1 MVKIR
6 VTRGGCGIEY
16 TDEHGNA
23 RHALKTADDGPFL
36 CDAKQAERLVG
47 LGVAA
52 YVTTKE
58 PDKTGTA
65 NSDQEP
71 DKTRTANSDQEPD
84 KTRTANSDQEPG
96 ANLDAQTGHLSAEDL
111 EKWDF
116 NDLRKLAAD
125 IGLKPEGKKK
135 VDYIAAIVAAEVTA
149 GDDEAENGGEGT
161 GDDELPELG
170 AVDPE

>member
-6 VTRGGCGIEY
+6 VTCGGCGIEY

-52 YVTTKE
+52 YVTAKE
-58 PDKTGTA
+58 PEKT
-65 NSDQEP
+65 EP
-71 DKTRTANSDQEPD
+71 DDGDQDPGENPD
-84 KTRTANSDQEPG
+84 T
-96 ANLDAQTGHLSAEDL
+96 QTGHLSAEDL

-125 IGLKPEGKKK
+125 MGVKPEGKKK
-135 VDYIAAIVAAEVTA
+135 ADFIAAIVSVEVTA
-149 GDDEAENGGEGT
+149 GDGETENDGEGV

-170 AVDPE
+170 AADPE

>member
-6 VTRGGCGIEY
+6 VTCGGCGIEY

-23 RHALKTADDGPFL
+23 RHALKTAEDGPFL

-58 PDKTGTA
+58 PETAEGDQDPGATPDTKTGY
-65 NSDQEP
+65 
-71 DKTRTANSDQEPD
+71 
-84 KTRTANSDQEPG
+84 
-96 ANLDAQTGHLSAEDL
+96 LSAEDL

-125 IGLKPEGKKK
+125 MGVKPEGKKK
-135 VDYIAAIVAAEVTA
+135 ADYIAAIVAAEVTA
-149 GDDEAENGGEGT
+149 GDDEAENDGEGT
-161 GDDELPELG
+161 GDDELPDLG
-170 AVDPE
+170 AADPE

>member
-6 VTRGGCGIEY
+6 VTCGGCGIEY

-58 PDKTGTA
+58 PEKT
-65 NSDQEP
+65 EP
-71 DKTRTANSDQEPD
+71 DDGDQDPGENPD
-84 KTRTANSDQEPG
+84 T
-96 ANLDAQTGHLSAEDL
+96 QTGHLSAEDL

-125 IGLKPEGKKK
+125 MGVKPEGKKK
-135 VDYIAAIVAAEVTA
+135 ADFIAAIVSVEVTA
-149 GDDEAENGGEGT
+149 GDGETENDGEGT

-170 AVDPE
+170 AADPE

>member
-6 VTRGGCGIEY
+6 VTCGGCGIEY
-16 TDEHGNA
+16 TDEHGKA
-23 RHALKTADDGPFL
+23 RHALKTAEDGPFL
-36 CDAKQAERLVG
+36 CDAKQADRLVR

-58 PDKTGTA
+58 PAKAEAGEG
-65 NSDQEP
+65 DQDPGDNP
-71 DKTRTANSDQEPD
+71 DT
-84 KTRTANSDQEPG
+84 
-96 ANLDAQTGHLSAEDL
+96 QTGHFSAEDL

-125 IGLKPEGKKK
+125 MGVKPEGKKK
-135 VDYIAAIVAAEVTA
+135 ADYIAAIVAVEVTA
-149 GDDEAENGGEGT
+149 GDDEAENDGEAE

-170 AVDPE
+170 AADPE

>member
-6 VTRGGCGIEY
+6 VTCGGCGIEY

-58 PDKTGTA
+58 PDKNDG
-65 NSDQEP
+65 DQ
-71 DKTRTANSDQEPD
+71 D
-84 KTRTANSDQEPG
+84 PG
-96 ANLDAQTGHLSAEDL
+96 ASPDGQTGHLSAEDL
-111 EKWDF
+111 EKMDF

-125 IGLKPEGKKK
+125 MGLKPEGKKK
-135 VDYIAAIVAAEVTA
+135 ADYIAAIVAVEVTA
-149 GDDEAENGGEGT
+149 GNDDTEDGDEGT
-161 GDDELPELG
+161 GDDELPDPG
-170 AVDPE
+170 VADPE

>member
-58 PDKTGTA
+58 PDKTG
-65 NSDQEP
+65 
-71 DKTRTANSDQEPD
+71 TANSDQEPD

>member
-6 VTRGGCGIEY
+6 VTCGGCGIEY

-58 PDKTGTA
+58 PDKNDG
-65 NSDQEP
+65 DQ
-71 DKTRTANSDQEPD
+71 D
-84 KTRTANSDQEPG
+84 PG
-96 ANLDAQTGHLSAEDL
+96 ASPDGQTGHLSAEDL
-111 EKWDF
+111 EKMDF

-125 IGLKPEGKKK
+125 MGLKPEGKKK
-135 VDYIAAIVAAEVTA
+135 ADYIAAIAAAEVTA
-149 GDDEAENGGEGT
+149 GDDDTEDGDEGT
-161 GDDELPELG
+161 GDDELPDPG
-170 AVDPE
+170 VADPE

>member
-6 VTRGGCGIEY
+6 VTCGGCGIEY

-36 CDAKQAERLVG
+36 CDAGQAERLVG

-58 PDKTGTA
+58 PDKTEDGG
-65 NSDQEP
+65 DQDPREAP
-71 DKTRTANSDQEPD
+71 DV
-84 KTRTANSDQEPG
+84 
-96 ANLDAQTGHLSAEDL
+96 QTGHLSAEDL
-111 EKWDF
+111 EKMSF

-125 IGLKPEGKKK
+125 MGVKPEGGKKA
-135 VDYIAAIVAAEVTA
+135 DYIAAIAAVEVAAGNEETE
-149 GDDEAENGGEGT
+149 DDGEDK
-161 GDDELPELG
+161 GDDELPDLG
-170 AVDPE
+170 AADPE

>member
-6 VTRGGCGIEY
+6 VTCGGCGIEY
-16 TDEHGNA
+16 TDEHGKA
-23 RHALKTADDGPFL
+23 RHALKTAEDGPFL
-36 CDAKQAERLVG
+36 CDAKQAERLVR

-58 PDKTGTA
+58 PAKAEAGEG
-65 NSDQEP
+65 DQ
-71 DKTRTANSDQEPD
+71 D
-84 KTRTANSDQEPG
+84 PG
-96 ANLDAQTGHLSAEDL
+96 ENPDAQTGHLSAEDL

-125 IGLKPEGKKK
+125 MGVKPEGKKK
-135 VDYIAAIVAAEVTA
+135 ADYIAAIVAVEVTA
-149 GDDEAENGGEGT
+149 GDDEAENDGEAE

-170 AVDPE
+170 AADPE

>member
-6 VTRGGCGIEY
+6 VTCGGCGIEY

-58 PDKTGTA
+58 PDKTEDG
-65 NSDQEP
+65 SDQDPGETP
-71 DKTRTANSDQEPD
+71 DT
-84 KTRTANSDQEPG
+84 
-96 ANLDAQTGHLSAEDL
+96 QTGHLSAEDL
-111 EKWDF
+111 EKMDF

-125 IGLKPEGKKK
+125 MGLKPEGKKK
-135 VDYIAAIVAAEVTA
+135 ADYIAAIAAAEVTA
-149 GDDEAENGGEGT
+149 GDDDTEDGDEDT
-161 GDDELPELG
+161 GDDELPDPG
-170 AVDPE
+170 VADPE

>member
-6 VTRGGCGIEY
+6 VTCGGCGIEY
-16 TDEHGNA
+16 TDEHGKA
-23 RHALKTADDGPFL
+23 RHALKTAEDGPFL
-36 CDAKQAERLVG
+36 CDAKQAERLVR

-58 PDKTGTA
+58 PAKAGA
-65 NSDQEP
+65 GEGDQDPGDNP
-71 DKTRTANSDQEPD
+71 DT
-84 KTRTANSDQEPG
+84 
-96 ANLDAQTGHLSAEDL
+96 QTGHLSAEDL

-125 IGLKPEGKKK
+125 MGVKPEGKKK
-135 VDYIAAIVAAEVTA
+135 ADYIAAIVAVEVTA
-149 GDDEAENGGEGT
+149 GDDEAENDGEAE

-170 AVDPE
+170 AADPE

>member
-6 VTRGGCGIEY
+6 VTCGGCGIEY

-23 RHALKTADDGPFL
+23 RYALKTADDGPFL
-36 CDAKQAERLVG
+36 CDAKQAERLVR

-52 YVTTKE
+52 YVTEKE
-58 PDKTGTA
+58 PEKTEPNDG
-65 NSDQEP
+65 DQ
-71 DKTRTANSDQEPD
+71 D
-84 KTRTANSDQEPG
+84 PG
-96 ANLDAQTGHLSAEDL
+96 EKPDAQTGHLSAEDL

-125 IGLKPEGKKK
+125 MGVKPEGKKK
-135 VDYIAAIVAAEVTA
+135 ADYIAAIVAVEVTA
-149 GDDEAENGGEGT
+149 GDGEVENDGEGT

-170 AVDPE
+170 AADPE

>member
-6 VTRGGCGIEY
+6 VTCGGCGIEY

-23 RHALKTADDGPFL
+23 RHTLKTAESGPFM
-36 CDAKQAERLVG
+36 CDAGQAERLVR

-58 PDKTGTA
+58 PAKTEAGEG
-65 NSDQEP
+65 DQDPGDNP
-71 DKTRTANSDQEPD
+71 DT
-84 KTRTANSDQEPG
+84 
-96 ANLDAQTGHLSAEDL
+96 QTGHLSAEDL

-125 IGLKPEGKKK
+125 MGVKPEGKKK
-135 VDYIAAIVAAEVTA
+135 ADYIAAIVAVEVTA
-149 GDDEAENGGEGT
+149 GDDEAENDGEAE

-170 AVDPE
+170 AADPE

>member
-6 VTRGGCGIEY
+6 VTCGGCGIEY

-23 RHALKTADDGPFL
+23 RHTLKTAESGPFM
-36 CDAKQAERLVG
+36 CDAGQAERLVR

-58 PDKTGTA
+58 PDKTEDG
-65 NSDQEP
+65 SDQ
-71 DKTRTANSDQEPD
+71 D
-84 KTRTANSDQEPG
+84 PG
-96 ANLDAQTGHLSAEDL
+96 ETPDAQTGHLSAEDL

-125 IGLKPEGKKK
+125 MGLKPEGKKK
-135 VDYIAAIVAAEVTA
+135 ADYIAAIAAAKVTA
-149 GDDEAENGGEGT
+149 GDDNTEDGSKDE
-161 GDDELPELG
+161 GDDELPDLG
-170 AVDPE
+170 AADPE

>member
-6 VTRGGCGIEY
+6 VTCGGCGIEY
-16 TDEHGNA
+16 TDEHGKA
-23 RHALKTADDGPFL
+23 RHALKIAEDGPFL
-36 CDAKQAERLVG
+36 CDAKQAERLVR

-58 PDKTGTA
+58 PAKTEAGEG
-65 NSDQEP
+65 DQDPGDNP
-71 DKTRTANSDQEPD
+71 DT
-84 KTRTANSDQEPG
+84 
-96 ANLDAQTGHLSAEDL
+96 QTGHLSAEAL

-125 IGLKPEGKKK
+125 MGVKPEGKKK
-135 VDYIAAIVAAEVTA
+135 ADYIAAIVAVEVTA
-149 GDDEAENGGEGT
+149 GDDEAENDGEAE

-170 AVDPE
+170 AADPE

>member
-6 VTRGGCGIEY
+6 VTCGGCGIEY

-58 PDKTGTA
+58 PDKAGS
-65 NSDQEP
+65 NDG
-71 DKTRTANSDQEPD
+71 
-84 KTRTANSDQEPG
+84 DQEPG
-96 ANLDAQTGHLSAEDL
+96 ATTGQTGHLSAEDL
-111 EKWDF
+111 EKMDF

-125 IGLKPEGKKK
+125 MGLKPEGKKK
-135 VDYIAAIVAAEVTA
+135 ADYIAAIVAVEVTA
-149 GDDEAENGGEGT
+149 GDDDTEDGDEGT
-161 GDDELPELG
+161 GDDELPDPG
-170 AVDPE
+170 VADPE

>member
-6 VTRGGCGIEY
+6 VTCGGCGIEY

-36 CDAKQAERLVG
+36 CDAKQAERLVR

-58 PDKTGTA
+58 PAKTEAGESA
-65 NSDQEP
+65 ED
-71 DKTRTANSDQEPD
+71 
-84 KTRTANSDQEPG
+84 PG
-96 ANLDAQTGHLSAEDL
+96 ETPDAQTGHLSAEDL

-125 IGLKPEGKKK
+125 MGVKPEGKKK
-135 VDYIAAIVAAEVTA
+135 TDYIAAIVSVEVTA
-149 GDDEAENGGEGT
+149 GDDETENDGEAE

-170 AVDPE
+170 AADPE

>member
-6 VTRGGCGIEY
+6 VTCGGCGIEY

-23 RHALKTADDGPFL
+23 RHTLKTAESGPFM
-36 CDAKQAERLVG
+36 CDAGQAERLVR

-58 PDKTGTA
+58 PAKAEAGEG
-65 NSDQEP
+65 DQDPGENP
-71 DKTRTANSDQEPD
+71 DT
-84 KTRTANSDQEPG
+84 
-96 ANLDAQTGHLSAEDL
+96 QTGHLSAEDL

-125 IGLKPEGKKK
+125 MGVKPEGKKK
-135 VDYIAAIVAAEVTA
+135 ADYIAAIVAVEVTA
-149 GDDEAENGGEGT
+149 GDDEAENDGEAE

-170 AVDPE
+170 AADPE

>member
-6 VTRGGCGIEY
+6 VTCGGCGIEY

-58 PDKTGTA
+58 PDKNDG
-65 NSDQEP
+65 DQ
-71 DKTRTANSDQEPD
+71 D
-84 KTRTANSDQEPG
+84 PG
-96 ANLDAQTGHLSAEDL
+96 ASPDGQTGHLSAEDL
-111 EKWDF
+111 EKMDF

-125 IGLKPEGKKK
+125 MGLKPEGKKK
-135 VDYIAAIVAAEVTA
+135 ADYIAAIAAAEVTA
-149 GDDEAENGGEGT
+149 GDDDTEDGDEDT
-161 GDDELPELG
+161 GDDELPDPG
-170 AVDPE
+170 VADPE

>member
-6 VTRGGCGIEY
+6 VTCGGCGIEY

-58 PDKTGTA
+58 PDENDG
-65 NSDQEP
+65 DQ
-71 DKTRTANSDQEPD
+71 D
-84 KTRTANSDQEPG
+84 PG
-96 ANLDAQTGHLSAEDL
+96 KAPEGQTGHLSAEDL
-111 EKWDF
+111 EKMDF

-125 IGLKPEGKKK
+125 MGLKPEGKKK
-135 VDYIAAIVAAEVTA
+135 ADYIAAIVAVEVTA
-149 GDDEAENGGEGT
+149 GDDDTEDGDEGT
-161 GDDELPELG
+161 GDDELPDPG
-170 AVDPE
+170 VADPE